1 MDLGLLGIIG
11 VAVLVA
17 VSVLSKRVGVAAPL
31 MLVVVGIGLSF
42 IPGVPSFSIPDEWIL
57 TGILPPLLYAAAL
70 KTPVTDFRR
79 NLTPIASLSVALV
92 VVSAFVTGFLLH
104 ALLPGLGLAAAIAV
118 GAVISPP
125 DAVAATSIGRRLGLP
140 SRLLTVLEGEG
151 LVNDATALVLP
162 RSAIAAS
169 AGALTGFGGAAGAFA
184 FAVVVA
190 VLVGYAVGVVT
201 VLVRSRLDDP
211 ILDTALSFAVPFIAF
226 IPAEGLGASGVLAVV
241 VAGIYTGH
249 RSASHRSASH
259 LDARA
264 RISDNVNWR
273 TVQFLLEN
281 GVFLLIGLEIRS
293 LLQNIDESLL
303 TVQRTV
309 LIGLLATLVLIVLRF
324 LWVFPLVLLMRWLP
338 SRAERRTRH
347 LRRGLSRLRRHPTLD
362 ARQQRRRRA
371 MTRILQR
378 RRADLE
384 LERRE
389 GFGWKGATVLGWSGM
404 RGVVTLAAAQSL
416 PSSFAY
422 REQLVLIAFTVAV
435 ATLLVQGS
443 TLPTLIRVLK
453 IEGADEVADREESTA
468 LFDELRTEGLRV
480 LDDPQVIIG
489 EDVQMDED
497 VLDRVRTETGMRTEL
512 EWEKAQLPEQKFVRS
527 PHRQYRDLRLAV
539 LEAERHALLA
549 ARSQGIYSSRLLAK
563 AQRILDVEEA
573 RLHSRGNS
581 S

>member
-1 MDLGLLGIIG
+1 MALGLLGIIG
-11 VAVLVA
+11 IAVLVA
-17 VSVLSKRVGVAAPL
+17 VSVLSRRVGVAAPL
-31 MLVVVGIGLSF
+31 ILVVVGIGLSF

-151 LVNDATALVLP
+151 LVNDATALVLL

-190 VLVGYAVGVVT
+190 VLVGYVVGVVT
-201 VLVRSRLDDP
+201 VFVRSRLDDP

-241 VAGIYTGH
+241 VAGIYTG
-249 RSASHRSASH
+249 HRSASH

-338 SRAERRTRH
+338 SRAERHTRH
-347 LRRGLSRLRRHPTLD
+347 LRRGLGRLRRHPTLD

-453 IEGADEVADREESTA
+453 IEGTDEVADREESTA

-512 EWEKAQLPEQKFVRS
+512 EWEKAQVPEQKFVRS

-539 LEAERHALLA
+539 LEAERQALLA
-549 ARSQGIYSSRLLAK
+549 ARSQGTYSSRALAK

-573 RLHSRGNS
+573 RVRPRGS
-581 S
+581 SS

>member
-1 MDLGLLGIIG
+1 MALGLLGIIG
-11 VAVLVA
+11 IAVLVA
-17 VSVLSKRVGVAAPL
+17 VSVLSRRVGVAAPL
-31 MLVVVGIGLSF
+31 ILVVVGIGLSF

-151 LVNDATALVLP
+151 LVNDATALVLL

-190 VLVGYAVGVVT
+190 VLVGYVVGVVT
-201 VLVRSRLDDP
+201 VFVRSRLDDP

-241 VAGIYTGH
+241 VAGIYTG
-249 RSASHRSASH
+249 HRSASH

-338 SRAERRTRH
+338 SRAERHTRH
-347 LRRGLSRLRRHPTLD
+347 LRRGLGRLRRHPTLD

-416 PSSFAY
+416 PSSFVY

-453 IEGADEVADREESTA
+453 IEGTDEVADREESTA

-512 EWEKAQLPEQKFVRS
+512 EWEKAQVPEQKFVRS

-539 LEAERHALLA
+539 LEAERQALLA
-549 ARSQGIYSSRLLAK
+549 ARSQGTYSSRALAK

-573 RLHSRGNS
+573 RLRPRGS
-581 S
+581 SS

>member
-1 MDLGLLGIIG
+1 MALGLLGIVG

-17 VSVLSKRVGVAAPL
+17 VSVLSRRVGVAAPL
-31 MLVVVGIGLSF
+31 ILVVVGIGLSF

-151 LVNDATALVLP
+151 LVNDATALVLL

-184 FAVVVA
+184 FAFAVVVA
-190 VLVGYAVGVVT
+190 VLVGYVVGVVT
-201 VLVRSRLDDP
+201 VFVRSRLDDP

-241 VAGIYTGH
+241 VAGIYTG
-249 RSASHRSASH
+249 HRSASH

-338 SRAERRTRH
+338 SRAERHTRH
-347 LRRGLSRLRRHPTLD
+347 LRRGLGRLRRHPTLD

-453 IEGADEVADREESTA
+453 IEGTDEVADREESTA

-512 EWEKAQLPEQKFVRS
+512 EWEKAQVPEQKFVRS

-539 LEAERHALLA
+539 LEAERQALLA
-549 ARSQGIYSSRLLAK
+549 ARSQGTYSSRALAK

-573 RLHSRGNS
+573 RVRPRGS
-581 S
+581 SS

>member
-1 MDLGLLGIIG
+1 VDLGLLGIIG

-249 RSASHRSASH
+249 RSANH

-281 GVFLLIGLEIRS
+281 GVFLLIGVEIRG

-303 TVQRTV
+303 TVGQTV
-309 LIGLLATLVLIVLRF
+309 LIGLLATLVLIAVRF
-324 LWVFPLVLLMRWLP
+324 LWVFPLLLLMRWLP
-338 SRAERRTRH
+338 SSAERQTRH
-347 LRRGLSRLRRHPTLD
+347 LRRRLGVFQKQPTLD
-362 ARQQRRRRA
+362 ARQERRKRT
-371 MTRILQR
+371 MTRTLQR
-378 RRADLE
+378 RGADLE

-404 RGVVTLAAAQSL
+404 RGVVTLAAAV
-416 PSSFAY
+416 P
-422 REQLVLIAFTVAV
+422 AV
-435 ATLLVQGS
+435 VV
-443 TLPTLIRVLK
+443 RVP
-453 IEGADEVADREESTA
+453 GTARADRLHRRGHHAAGTG
-468 LFDELRTEGLRV
+468 ELPA
-480 LDDPQVIIG
+480 DPHPG
-489 EDVQMDED
+489 AED
-497 VLDRVRTETGMRTEL
+497 
-512 EWEKAQLPEQKFVRS
+512 
-527 PHRQYRDLRLAV
+527 
-539 LEAERHALLA
+539 
-549 ARSQGIYSSRLLAK
+549 
-563 AQRILDVEEA
+563 
-573 RLHSRGNS
+573 RGKRRRRRP
-581 S
+581 

>member
-1 MDLGLLGIIG
+1 MELGLLGIIG
-11 VAVLVA
+11 IAVLVGVAVL
-17 VSVLSKRVGVAAPL
+17 SRRVGVAAPL
-31 MLVVVGIGLSF
+31 ILVVVGIGLSF
-42 IPGVPSFSIPDEWIL
+42 VPGVPSFSIPDEWIL
-57 TGILPPLLYAAAL
+57 TGILPPLLYAAAI

-79 NLTPIASLSVALV
+79 NFTPIASLSVALV
-92 VVSAFVTGFLLH
+92 VVSALVTGLLLH

-140 SRLLTVLEGEG
+140 PRLLTVLEGEG
-151 LVNDATALVLP
+151 LVNDATALVLL
-162 RSAIAAS
+162 RSAVAAS
-169 AGALTGFGGAAGAFA
+169 AGALTGFGSAVGDFA
-184 FAVVVA
+184 FAVAGA

-201 VLVRSRLDDP
+201 VFIRSKLDDP
-211 ILDTALSFAVPFIAF
+211 VLDTALSLAVPFVAF
-226 IPAEGLGASGVLAVV
+226 IPAEELGASGVLAVV

-249 RSASHRSASH
+249 RSASHF
-259 LDARA
+259 DARA

-281 GVFLLIGLEIRS
+281 GVFLLIGLELRG

-303 TVQRTV
+303 TVGRTV

-324 LWVFPLVLLMRWLP
+324 LWVFPLVLLMRRLP
-338 SRAERRTRH
+338 SRAERRSLQ
-347 LRRGLSRLRRHPTLD
+347 LRRGLSRLKRLHTLD
-362 ARQQRRRRA
+362 ARQERRKRALTRMYQRR
-371 MTRILQR
+371 Q
-378 RRADLE
+378 ADLD

-416 PSSFAY
+416 PESFAY

-435 ATLLVQGS
+435 TTLLVQGG
-443 TLPTLIRVLK
+443 TLPALIRVLR
-453 IEGADEVADREESTA
+453 IEGADVDSDREESAT

-480 LDDPQVIIG
+480 LDDPQSVVG
-489 EDVQMDED
+489 EDVDVDQD
-497 VLDRVRTETGMRTEL
+497 VLDRVRTDTGMRSEF
-512 EWEKAQLPEQKFVRS
+512 EWEKARLPEQKLVRS

-539 LEAERHALLA
+539 LEAERQALLA
-549 ARSQGIYSSRLLAK
+549 ARGRGTYSSRVLAK
-563 AQRILDVEEA
+563 AQRILDVEET
-573 RLHSRGNS
+573 RLRPRGGS

>member
-1 MDLGLLGIIG
+1 MALGLLGIIG
-11 VAVLVA
+11 IAVLVA
-17 VSVLSKRVGVAAPL
+17 VSVLSRRVGVAAPL
-31 MLVVVGIGLSF
+31 ILVVVGIGLSF

-151 LVNDATALVLP
+151 LVNDATALVLL

-190 VLVGYAVGVVT
+190 VLVGYVVGVVT
-201 VLVRSRLDDP
+201 VFVRSRLDDP

-241 VAGIYTGH
+241 VAGIYTG
-249 RSASHRSASH
+249 HRSASH

-338 SRAERRTRH
+338 SRAERHTRH
-347 LRRGLSRLRRHPTLD
+347 LRRGLGRLRRHPTLD

-416 PSSFAY
+416 PSSFVY

-453 IEGADEVADREESTA
+453 IEGTDEVADREESTA

-512 EWEKAQLPEQKFVRS
+512 EWEKAQVPEQKFVRS

-539 LEAERHALLA
+539 LEAERQALLA
-549 ARSQGIYSSRLLAK
+549 ARSQGTYSSRALAK

-573 RLHSRGNS
+573 RVRPRGS
-581 S
+581 SS